1 MKNINNYILTAI
13 VSLVL
18 VVATSF
24 LMTAADEP
32 IRQAGYYLP
41 VVFGAVG
48 TWAAG
53 KAGLLKLDYEERTAR
68 SNAHAAACDKSNHHL
83 FSLNMHPLL
92 LLLGNTFPWGKAAS
106 CISSSDGVQY
116 IQRYSDK
123 RTKED
128 FYHDTGQCYG

>member
-32 IRQAGYYLP
+32 VRQAGMYLP
-41 VVFGAVG
+41 MIFGAVG

-53 KAGLLKLDYEERTAR
+53 KAGLLELDYEERTAR
-68 SNAHAAACDKSNHHL
+68 RSARTAA
-83 FSLNMHPLL
+83 
-92 LLLGNTFPWGKAAS
+92 
-106 CISSSDGVQY
+106 
-116 IQRYSDK
+116 
-123 RTKED
+123 
-128 FYHDTGQCYG
+128 

>member
-32 IRQAGYYLP
+32 IRQAGMYLP
-41 VVFGAVG
+41 MIFGAVG

-53 KAGLLKLDYEERTAR
+53 KAGLLELDYEERTAR
-68 SNAHAAACDKSNHHL
+68 RSARTAA
-83 FSLNMHPLL
+83 
-92 LLLGNTFPWGKAAS
+92 
-106 CISSSDGVQY
+106 
-116 IQRYSDK
+116 
-123 RTKED
+123 
-128 FYHDTGQCYG
+128 

>member
-1 MKNINNYILTAI
+1 MEILDKSHLIKTNFKEESTKKNINNYILTAI

-68 SNAHAAACDKSNHHL
+68 SNAHAAA
-83 FSLNMHPLL
+83 
-92 LLLGNTFPWGKAAS
+92 
-106 CISSSDGVQY
+106 
-116 IQRYSDK
+116 
-123 RTKED
+123 
-128 FYHDTGQCYG
+128 

>member
-53 KAGLLKLDYEERTAR
+53 KAGQQCPRRRVRQIKSPSVFSQYASPAPAFREYFPMGQSRLLHKFLRRRTIYPA
-68 SNAHAAACDKSNHHL
+68 L
-83 FSLNMHPLL
+83 F
-92 LLLGNTFPWGKAAS
+92 
-106 CISSSDGVQY
+106 
-116 IQRYSDK
+116 
-123 RTKED
+123 
-128 FYHDTGQCYG
+128 